1 MDVQLVATLGV
12 VVGAMALLLSDR
24 LRPDVIALA
33 VVVILGATGVLSP
46 REALSGF
53 SSPAVITIL
62 SIFILA
68 EGLNRAGVTQKVGG
82 LLLRLGGRSETRLV
96 ITVMISG
103 AFLSLFMNNVAA
115 AAVLLPAV
123 TGAARRVGVRA
134 SRVLM
139 PLAFA
144 TMLGGMAT
152 LLTTMN
158 IVVSTVLQD
167 HGYAGFG
174 LTDFALVGLPVVA
187 AGVVYMGVWGR
198 RRLPDRAPDD
208 ELAFFERRDKDLL
221 DVYRL
226 GERLFRVKVPRGSFL
241 IGRQIAQSTFR
252 EEFGLTVVAV
262 ERGGKILTS
271 PLPHTVLQE
280 GDVLLLEGDRED
292 FRQRDREPYLTIL
305 PERPWKEHDL
315 ESRSTVVAE
324 AMLSPRSSLIG
335 QTLRETRFRD
345 RYGMTVLAVWRAGEP
360 IREGLPDVKLEFGDA
375 LLMQGPRDR
384 LRLLDMEPDIILL
397 SAEKE
402 AAPVPR
408 KGKLALAIMAGTLAL
423 AVAAPLWLGQIMLGG
438 ALLMVMIGMLS
449 MDQAYRAVDWRSVF
463 LVAGMLPLSLAIAQ
477 SGAAELL
484 ADGIVATVGRAGP
497 TALVAGLFGVTALLT
512 QALTGPAVAAVM
524 APIAI
529 QIGQFAEVSVQALGM
544 TVALATSLAFLSP
557 VGHAV
562 NVLVMGAGGY
572 RFRDYARVGWPLS
585 LILFGLI
592 IILLPMV
599 WPLAG

>member
-1 MDVQLVATLGV
+1 M
-12 VVGAMALLLSDR
+12 
-24 LRPDVIALA
+24 
-33 VVVILGATGVLSP
+33 
-46 REALSGF
+46 
-53 SSPAVITIL
+53 
-62 SIFILA
+62 
-68 EGLNRAGVTQKVGG
+68 
-82 LLLRLGGRSETRLV
+82 
-96 ITVMISG
+96 
-103 AFLSLFMNNVAA
+103 
-115 AAVLLPAV
+115 
-123 TGAARRVGVRA
+123 
-134 SRVLM
+134 
-139 PLAFA
+139 
-144 TMLGGMAT
+144 
-152 LLTTMN
+152 
-158 IVVSTVLQD
+158 
-167 HGYAGFG
+167 
-174 LTDFALVGLPVVA
+174 
-187 AGVVYMGVWGR
+187 
-198 RRLPDRAPDD
+198 PDRAPDD

-497 TALVAGLFGVTALLT
+497 TALVAGLFGGTALLT

>member
-1 MDVQLVATLGV
+1 VATLGV
-12 VVGAMALLLSDR
+12 VAGAMALLLSDR

-33 VVVILGATGVLSP
+33 VVVVLGTTGVLSP

-68 EGLNRAGVTQKVGG
+68 EGLNRAGVTQQVGG
-82 LLLRLGGRSETRLV
+82 LLLRLGGRSEARLV
-96 ITVMISG
+96 VTVMISG
-103 AFLSLFMNNVAA
+103 AVLSLFMNNVAA

-123 TGAARRVGVRA
+123 TGAARRAGVKA

-187 AGVVYMGVWGR
+187 VGVLYMGVWGR
-198 RRLPDRAPDD
+198 RRLPDRAPDE
-208 ELAFFERRDKDLL
+208 ELAFFARREKDLL

-226 GERLFRVKVPRGSFL
+226 GERLFRAKVPRGSFL
-241 IGRQIAQSTFR
+241 IGKEIAQSTFR
-252 EEFGLTVVAV
+252 EEFGLSVVAV
-262 ERGGKILTS
+262 ERSGKILTS
-271 PLPHTVLQE
+271 PLPQTILQE
-280 GDVLLLEGDRED
+280 GDVLLLEGDREA
-292 FRQRDREPYLTIL
+292 FEARDREPYMEIL

-315 ESRSTVVAE
+315 ESENTVVAE
-324 AMLSPRSSLIG
+324 AMLAPRSSLIG
-335 QTLRETRFRD
+335 QTMRETRFRD

-360 IREGLPDVKLEFGDA
+360 IREGLPDVKLQFGDA
-375 LLMQGPRDR
+375 LLVQGPRHR
-384 LRLLDMEPDIILL
+384 LRVLDVEPDIILL
-397 SAEKE
+397 STEKE
-402 AAPVPR
+402 TAPVPR
-408 KGKLALAIMAGTLAL
+408 KGKLALAVMVGTLAL
-423 AVAAPLWLGQIMLGG
+423 AVAWPVWLGQIMLGG
-438 ALLMVMIGMLS
+438 ALLMVVTGMLS

-463 LVAGMLPLSLAIAQ
+463 LVAGVLPLSLAITQ

-497 TALVAGLFGVTALLT
+497 TVLLVGLFGATALLT

-529 QIGQFAEVSVQALGM
+529 QVGQFAGVSVEALGM
-544 TVALATSLAFLSP
+544 TVALATSMAFLSP
-557 VGHAV
+557 LGHAV

-572 RFRDYARVGWPLS
+572 RFRDYARVGWPLAV
-585 LILFGLI
+585 LLFGLI
-592 IILLPMV
+592 VVLLPRV